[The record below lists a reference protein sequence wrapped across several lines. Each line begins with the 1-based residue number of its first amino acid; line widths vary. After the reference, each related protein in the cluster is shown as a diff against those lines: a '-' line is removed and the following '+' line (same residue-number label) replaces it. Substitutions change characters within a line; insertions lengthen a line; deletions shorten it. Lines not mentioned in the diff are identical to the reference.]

1 LAACGSGFSPH
12 CASGSAIAPK
22 VRSLWSF
29 EDRVK
34 PIYKDA
40 ERIFVHGGN
49 HDMRDATMLNV
60 ISSKLAM
67 AKLSEKDAWRRYA
80 EAKGDNWGE
89 AFAKWV
95 EARDASMAAWAEE
108 IASRRR

>member
-1 LAACGSGFSPH
+1 
-12 CASGSAIAPK
+12 
-22 VRSLWSF
+22 
-29 EDRVK
+29 
-34 PIYKDA
+34 
-40 ERIFVHGGN
+40 
-49 HDMRDATMLNV
+49 
-60 ISSKLAM
+60 M